1 MTKNEKYL
9 YERTYNAIWNQYL
22 FLTSSRERIE
32 HKFEILL
39 ILVGIVVA
47 TFFQL
52 ELYKN
57 FLNYFPLILY
67 LIIFLLAL
75 YNVLPRS
82 ITVPWVSKEEF
93 KKYKNTELV
102 HKQLVEECYKHIDD
116 MNRYLD
122 FKKNHLRVLIVLF
135 LFSSLFPIITFLSG
149 YSFILGFVSFIL
161 VVSLVICFYRL
172 FNKPI

>member
-1 MTKNEKYL
+1 MAKNEKYL
-9 YERTYNAIWNQYL
+9 YERTYNAVWNQYL

-39 ILVGIVVA
+39 ILVGIVIA

-57 FLNYFPLILY
+57 FLNYFPLLLY
-67 LIIFLLAL
+67 FTIFLLAL
-75 YNVLPRS
+75 YNVLPRT

-93 KKYKNTELV
+93 KKYKKSELV

-122 FKKNHLRVLIVLF
+122 FKRKQLRVLIVLL
-135 LFSSLFPIITFLSG
+135 LFSSLSPMITFLLG
-149 YSFILGFVSFIL
+149 YSSIFGFVSFVL
-161 VVSLVICFYRL
+161 VVSLAIYFYRS